1 MKSFAAALLC
11 VSYTEATK
19 LQASTGITT
28 GATAEVEAEI
38 FNRGLGKKGVFG
50 GIGGRLQGEYSSEGP
65 TDYGSTDSHSYDSYL
80 TDFPDSDYIS
90 SDAGSDN
97 GLPTNR
103 ILNPRDHYF
112 NETPK
117 KHYPKSDAV
126 YNRTPESLTI
136 FDNAYEELYGNQY
149 DYEGGNFYRG
159 GHPSFGDAGVNPY
172 IGGHG
177 GLIGL
182 ARFGRSIGPDG
193 YYHGNHLGEQLL
205 Y

>member
-1 MKSFAAALLC
+1 MGNEYAGRDLLGR
-11 VSYTEATK
+11 K
-19 LQASTGITT
+19 GI
-28 GATAEVEAEI
+28 
-38 FNRGLGKKGVFG
+38 FG

-65 TDYGSTDSHSYDSYL
+65 TDYGSTDSHSFDSYL

-97 GLPTNR
+97 GLPTFR

-117 KHYPKSDAV
+117 IYYPSSDAI

-136 FDNAYEELYGNQY
+136 FDHAYDELYGNQY
-149 DYEGGNFYRG
+149 DGVVNFYRG
-159 GHPSFGDAGVNPY
+159 GHPTYGDDGIRPA
-172 IGGHG
+172 IGAHG
-177 GLIGL
+177 GLIGK
-182 ARFGRSIGPDG
+182 ASYGRSIGPDG
-193 YYHGNHLGEQLL
+193 YYQHHLF